1 MKMKVMLA
9 GLLPGMLALAACSS
23 SGLNPA
29 ADTNHDD
36 EVSFTEFNRYMKET
50 IFTEFDADRDGM
62 VTMAE
67 WRRLEPDAPASK
79 FRKADRSG
87 NGSVTRA
94 EADAH
99 LEREGSM
106 KELFAKIDTDGNGS
120 LSEAEIA
127 AFQAKMKKQTG
138 PTELA
143 KLKQATE

>member
-1 MKMKVMLA
+1 MKRILMLA
-9 GLLPGMLALAACSS
+9 SLPLGLLAMTNCTTG
-23 SGLNPA
+23 GLNAA
-29 ADTNHDD
+29 ADKNQDQG
-36 EVSFTEFNRYMKET
+36 VSFAEFDPYMKNA
-50 IFTEFDADRDGM
+50 IFTEFDANRDGV
-62 VTMAE
+62 VTLAE
-67 WRRLEPDAPASK
+67 WRRLEPNGSESK

-127 AFQAKMKKQTG
+127 AFRAKMEKQTG